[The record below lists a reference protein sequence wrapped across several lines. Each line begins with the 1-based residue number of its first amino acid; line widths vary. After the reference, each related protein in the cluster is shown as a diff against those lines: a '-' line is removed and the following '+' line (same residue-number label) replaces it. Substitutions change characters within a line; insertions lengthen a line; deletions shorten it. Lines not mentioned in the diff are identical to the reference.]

1 MILAVNF
8 KECLLQ
14 RTLKGKVQGN
24 VITNF
29 PMLHLV
35 NFIQYLD
42 PKLGSDLEVEDIT
55 LTSYEDSTFE
65 WIVRSNNKKFRQI
78 WNTLEARVDLL
89 NKTFDPLDIYLRIDS
104 VYNNWKA
111 FRIIYKDKNLFT
123 VDDDIL
129 IQEGFSYLVNNPG
142 VLYPAFVHIFQK
154 CTQNNIHLNLE
165 EMEDFLKINIEY
177 SPGES
182 ETLYDI
188 RVSLN
193 KPEQEY
199 IEQIHSENPSILQS
213 YKERHQHYSEL
224 YPKLKLL
231 FPENNLLTPYVRLIL
246 E

>member
-1 MILAVNF
+1 MVVF
-8 KECLLQ
+8 KECLLR
-14 RTLKGKVQGN
+14 RTLKGKIQGN

-35 NFIQYLD
+35 NFIQYID
-42 PKLGSDLEVEDIT
+42 PELGSDLEVEDIT

-142 VLYPAFVHIFQK
+142 VLYPAFVHLFQK
-154 CTQNNIHLNLE
+154 CIQNDIHLNLE
-165 EMEDFLKINIEY
+165 EMEDFLKITIEH
-177 SPGES
+177 SSGEPQV
-182 ETLYDI
+182 LFDI
-188 RVSLN
+188 KASLN
-193 KPEQEY
+193 KSEQEY
-199 IEQIHSENPSILQS
+199 IRQIHSGNPGLLQTYEERYQS
-213 YKERHQHYSEL
+213 YPEL
-224 YPKLKLL
+224 YSRLQLL
-231 FPENNLLTPYVRLIL
+231 FQENNLLTPTVRLIL

>member
-1 MILAVNF
+1 MVKF
-8 KECLLQ
+8 KECLLR
-14 RTLKGKVQGN
+14 RTLKGKIQGN

-35 NFIQYLD
+35 NFIQYID
-42 PKLGSDLEVEDIT
+42 PELGSDLEVEDIT
-55 LTSYEDSTFE
+55 LTSYEDSTFK

-142 VLYPAFVHIFQK
+142 VLYPAFVHLFQK
-154 CTQNNIHLNLE
+154 CTQNDIHLNLE
-165 EMEDFLKINIEY
+165 AMEDFLKITIEH
-177 SPGES
+177 SSGEPQV
-182 ETLYDI
+182 LFYI
-188 RVSLN
+188 KASLN
-193 KPEQEY
+193 KSEQEY
-199 IEQIHSENPSILQS
+199 IRQIYSGNPCLLQI
-213 YKERHQHYSEL
+213 YEERYQSYSEL
-224 YPKLKLL
+224 YSKLQLL
-231 FPENNLLTPYVRLIL
+231 FQENNLLTPTVRLIL

>member
-1 MILAVNF
+1 MVLAVKF

-14 RTLKGKVQGN
+14 RTLKGKIQGN

-29 PMLHLV
+29 PMLHLID
-35 NFIQYLD
+35 FIQYLD

-55 LTSYEDSTFE
+55 LCSYEDSTFE
-65 WIVRSNNKKFRQI
+65 WIVRSNTKKFGPI
-78 WNTLEARVDLL
+78 WNILIARVELL
-89 NKTFDPLDIYLRIDS
+89 NKTFNPLKIHLKIDS
-104 VYNNWKA
+104 VYRNWKA

-129 IQEGFSYLVNNPG
+129 IQEGFSYLVKNPE
-142 VLYPAFVHIFQK
+142 VLYPAFVHLFQK
-154 CTQNNIHLNLE
+154 CTQNKIILNLE

-188 RVSLN
+188 RISLN

-199 IEQIHSENPSILQS
+199 IRQIHSENPGILQS
-213 YKERHQHYSEL
+213 YEERYQHYPEL
-224 YPKLKLL
+224 YHKLQLL

>member
-1 MILAVNF
+1 MVKF
-8 KECLLQ
+8 KECLLR
-14 RTLKGKVQGN
+14 RTLKGKIQGN

-35 NFIQYLD
+35 NFIQYID
-42 PKLGSDLEVEDIT
+42 PELGSDLEVEDIT

-142 VLYPAFVHIFQK
+142 VLYPAFVHLFQK
-154 CTQNNIHLNLE
+154 CTQNDIHLNLE
-165 EMEDFLKINIEY
+165 EMEDFLQINIEY
-177 SPGES
+177 PS
-182 ETLYDI
+182 ETELGILFDI
-188 RVSLN
+188 KASLN

-199 IEQIHSENPSILQS
+199 IRQIHSGNPGLLQIYEERYQS
-213 YKERHQHYSEL
+213 YSELL
-224 YPKLKLL
+224 YPKLQLL
-231 FPENNLLTPYVRLIL
+231 FQENNLLTPTVRLIL